1 MPNNLKNICWPTVDP
16 IDSDLRAGYLWSV
29 VQSGHARAT
38 RRPNPE
44 LHRLVAERVVRHTIR
59 PNERVGPV
67 HFVDGDPL
75 NCRRANLRFHVIPR

>member
-16 IDSDLRAGYLWSV
+16 IDNDLRNGCIWTRLK
-29 VQSGHARAT
+29 SGRTKMT
-38 RRPNPE
+38 RRPYNY
-44 LHRLVAERVVRHTIR
+44 LHRLVAQRIVRHTIR

-75 NCRRANLRFHVIPR
+75 NCRRANLRFHVISR